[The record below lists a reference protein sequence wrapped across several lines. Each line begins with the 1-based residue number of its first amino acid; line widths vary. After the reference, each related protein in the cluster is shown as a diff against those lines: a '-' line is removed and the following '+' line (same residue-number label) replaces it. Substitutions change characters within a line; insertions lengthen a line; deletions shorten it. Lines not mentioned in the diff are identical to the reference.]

1 MADNLET
8 LSSKVSNGFR
18 LTMISSEKRH
28 QESREDT
35 NRFKNSLVT
44 SIDQSIKNLTASI
57 KNGAELTSST
67 TNSSNTKIERAID
80 RHRHVAETSSK
91 KHIATFNTYIT
102 TLYKF
107 QRYLSNRFFAFEM
120 RFLRRV

>member
-44 SIDQSIKNLTASI
+44 SIDS
-57 KNGAELTSST
+57 
-67 TNSSNTKIERAID
+67 
-80 RHRHVAETSSK
+80 
-91 KHIATFNTYIT
+91 
-102 TLYKF
+102 
-107 QRYLSNRFFAFEM
+107 LSNQIVSNQIQISEKENISRGVNFQ
-120 RFLRRV
+120 L